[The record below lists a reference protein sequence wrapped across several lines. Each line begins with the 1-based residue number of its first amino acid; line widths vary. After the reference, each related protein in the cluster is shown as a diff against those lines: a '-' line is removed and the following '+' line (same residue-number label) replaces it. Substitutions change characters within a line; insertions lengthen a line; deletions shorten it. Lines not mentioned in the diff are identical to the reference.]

1 MALRNTRILVFIRA
15 YYGGNLLVNIPKGI
29 TKVIVLTYKDSKDAT
44 LAGLTIDAL
53 GKRITVLE
61 LVWQL
66 KIETDKPKQGTRAVD
81 RREISSIMRV
91 VDTSS
96 PNQHKIVYQLYI
108 CTGLEILNIYR
119 FSERWVNVVGNQ
131 SYQC

>member
-1 MALRNTRILVFIRA
+1 MYSQYHAVKEITLALRDTRILVFIRA

-44 LAGLTIDAL
+44 LAGLAIDAL

-66 KIETDKPKQGTRAVD
+66 KIKADKPKQEARAVD

-91 VDTSS
+91 VDT
-96 PNQHKIVYQLYI
+96 
-108 CTGLEILNIYR
+108 TEIR
-119 FSERWVNVVGNQ
+119 KVAR
-131 SYQC
+131 